1 MKTSG
6 FNHGNVEP
14 ENILLTKSDG
24 VYNVKIID
32 FGITKAFNPEQKQVK
47 QLLTV
52 RIPPYPNPITTPLV
66 QFQKRRP
73 QRSLVLRRTLLHTPQ
88 WLLSLRRQS

>member
-52 RIPPYPNPITTPLV
+52 QIPHISPI
-66 QFQKRRP
+66 
-73 QRSLVLRRTLLHTPQ
+73 
-88 WLLSLRRQS
+88 